1 MVNKEEVFEDIL
13 VTPEDEPVE
22 KTIEEL
28 RQRVEQL
35 EIQNDT
41 TQFNLK
47 IFEQIIAI
55 ISEFPVG
62 KQIIN
67 RAINRQKL
75 TYLIDNVLPRRQQ
88 SYREINDDKSMPPGI
103 RNSFKS
109 REKTLLK
116 NTERA
121 IIKRRRFEQRA
132 ASNVSTFF
140 EKINDFFYKTK
151 RSKKRKNLPPVMVA
165 KTN

>member
-1 MVNKEEVFEDIL
+1 MNKEVFENIEL
-13 VTPEDEPVE
+13 VIPENEPVE
-22 KTIEEL
+22 ETIKEL
-28 RQRVEQL
+28 RQRIEQL

-47 IFEQIIAI
+47 LFEQIIAI

-75 TYLIDNVLPRRQQ
+75 THLIDNVLPRRQQ
-88 SYREINDDKSMPPGI
+88 SYRDINDDETIPIGI
-103 RNSFKS
+103 KNSFKT
-109 REKTLLK
+109 REKLLLK

-121 IIKRRRFEQRA
+121 ITKRRRFEMKA
-132 ASNVSTFF
+132 ANNVSTLFD
-140 EKINDFFYKTK
+140 KINDFFYNKQ
-151 RSKKRKNLPPVMVA
+151 RRKKRKNLPPVMVV
-165 KTN
+165 NN